1 MLSIIKK
8 ALRIT
13 TDAFDDELN
22 LLITAGLL
30 DLGIGDIK
38 SDKLEEATA
47 DALVTQAVTTYV
59 KARFGDPENAEKLHE
74 SYIEQK
80 SQLIT
85 SSNYTTWESESNG

>member
-1 MLSIIKK
+1 MLSLIKK

-13 TDAFDDELN
+13 TDAFDDELQS
-22 LLITAGLL
+22 LITAGLL
-30 DLGIGDIK
+30 DLGIGDIN
-38 SDKLEEATA
+38 SSALDGSTA

-74 SYIEQK
+74 SYVEQK

-85 SSNYTTWESESNG
+85 SSNYTTWRNE

>member
-1 MLSIIKK
+1 MLSLIKK

-13 TDAFDDELN
+13 TNAFDDELQS
-22 LLITAGLL
+22 LITAGLL
-30 DLGIGDIK
+30 DLGIGDIN
-38 SDKLEEATA
+38 SSALDESTA

-74 SYIEQK
+74 SYVEQK

-85 SSNYTTWESESNG
+85 SSNYTTWRNE